1 MIICWKRLRI
11 LLIWVIFWVL
21 LYFFK
26 DLEVDFVLLN
36 IKKVVVF
43 VEDEVCRGEYEE
55 ICNRNIG
62 DSES

>member
-1 MIICWKRLRI
+1 MRI

-43 VEDEVCRGEYEE
+43 VEDEE